1 MLQRFS
7 SVAMLIFIIRMIIM
21 LFSDPT
27 RKDNLGEQT
36 YLDYGVDILLSYS
49 LVLNLAK
56 LHEQNALIYQYEP

>member
-7 SVAMLIFIIRMIIM
+7 SVAMLIFIIMIIM

-27 RKDNLGEQT
+27 RKYNLGEQT